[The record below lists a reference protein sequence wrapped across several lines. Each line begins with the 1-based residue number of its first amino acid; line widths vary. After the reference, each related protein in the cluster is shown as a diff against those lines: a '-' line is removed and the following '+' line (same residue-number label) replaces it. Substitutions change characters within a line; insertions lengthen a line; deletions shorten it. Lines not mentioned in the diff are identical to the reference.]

1 MRGALADMRVLSQ
14 TTTGHLRSTIR
25 RAIGVCSVWLL
36 ALSGQVSGQQVE
48 TTGRGGSPSADSPRN
63 ANYTIEVRLDPVAK
77 TLEGRQ
83 TVVWRNIQDA
93 ATDELWF
100 HLYWNGWRNSR
111 STWMQED
118 QIRERSSLGAEV
130 MEEDWSYLEVDSVRL
145 SPTEGIE
152 GADLEPMTRFA
163 SPDDGNPDDRTVMVM
178 TLPTPVEPGQ
188 SVTVELS
195 WRAKI
200 PRTFARTGF
209 RGHYFFIAH
218 WFPKLGVFEGD
229 GWNCHQYHSSTEYFS
244 DYGIYDVAITLPGE
258 YVLGA
263 TGLLVESVENADGTV
278 THRHIQEDV
287 HSFTWTASPD
297 YLVLTDRFEHEGLPP
312 VNLRLLIQPEHLG
325 QAERHFHATK
335 AALQYY
341 GTWYGPYPY
350 GHVTIVDPA
359 YGSGAGGMEYPTL
372 FTAGTRL
379 FNPYGGG
386 SPEGVTIHEAGH
398 QFWYALVGNNEFEDA
413 WLDEGLNTFS
423 TIRTYDQ
430 AYPPKKVVRRYF
442 KPPGTEGRGFFPLL
456 LDGFGYPGSLFDD
469 RLRGYRELGTIDRQ
483 STPSYLYFPGA
494 GGALSYGK
502 TALWLATLERYLGW
516 EVLQPAMSRFF
527 HDWKY
532 RHPQPDDFFD
542 TLSEVA
548 GQDLS
553 WFFEQVYHSSEVF
566 DYAVL
571 SVSSEPAAVE
581 GWVSAEGEL
590 TLVAGA
596 SEEEDEDGSSA
607 EGEDSDTLYRSEV
620 VVRRFGGGVF
630 PVEVLMAFEDGE
642 EVRYRWDGRDRW
654 KRIVVEQTSKLAYAV
669 VDPDRVLLLDVRP
682 SNNSRALEPPDRAPA
697 IKWASR
703 WLVWLQDVLTTF
715 AFFG

>member
-1 MRGALADMRVLSQ
+1 MCFAW
-14 TTTGHLRSTIR
+14 
-25 RAIGVCSVWLL
+25 VWLL
-36 ALSGQVSGQQVE
+36 PGHLAAQEVAAAAEVE
-48 TTGRGGSPSADSPRN
+48 APAAPSPRN
-63 ANYTIEVRLDPVAK
+63 ASYTIEVRLDPEAK

-83 TVVWRNIQDA
+83 TVVWRNIQST

-111 STWMQED
+111 STWIQED
-118 QIRERSSLGAEV
+118 RIRGRSSLES
-130 MEEDWSYLEVDSVRL
+130 EEEPEDWGYLEVDSVSL
-145 SPTEGIE
+145 PSTGELEGK
-152 GADLEPMTRFA
+152 AVDLVTRFA
-163 SPDDGNPDDRTVMVM
+163 SPDDGNPEDRSVMVVS
-178 TLPTPVEPGQ
+178 LPTPVEPGE
-188 SVTVELS
+188 SVSVELA

-209 RGHYFFIAH
+209 RGNYFFIAH
-218 WFPKLGVFEGD
+218 WFPQLGVFEGD
-229 GWNCHQYHSSTEYFS
+229 GWNCHQYHAGTEYFS
-244 DYGIYDVAITLPGE
+244 DYGVYDVAITLPSG

-263 TGLLVESVENADGTV
+263 TGLLLDSVDNSDGTV
-278 THRHIQEDV
+278 THRHFQEDV
-287 HSFTWTASPD
+287 HSFTWTTSPD

-312 VNLRLLIQPEHLG
+312 VDLRLLIQPEHRG

-350 GHVTIVDPA
+350 GHVTVVDPA

-398 QFWYALVGNNEFEDA
+398 QFWYALVGNNEFEHA

-430 AYPPKKVVRRYF
+430 AYPPEKLVRRYF
-442 KPPGTEGRGFFPLL
+442 TPPGTEGRGFFPLL
-456 LDGFGYPGSLFDD
+456 LEGFGYPGGIFDE
-469 RLRGYRELGTIDRQ
+469 RLGGYRKLATIDRQ
-483 STPSYLYFPGA
+483 STPSYLYYPSA
-494 GGALSYGK
+494 GGALSYSK

-516 EVLQPAMSRFF
+516 DVLQSAMSSFF
-527 HDWKY
+527 DDWQY
-532 RHPQPDDFFD
+532 RHPGPNDFFEAI
-542 TLSEVA
+542 SAAA

-553 WFFEQVYHSSEVF
+553 WFFEQVYHSSEEF

-581 GWVSAEGEL
+581 GWVAQDGELVLAARPSEESDDDDASAEEGD
-590 TLVAGA
+590 
-596 SEEEDEDGSSA
+596 SE
-607 EGEDSDTLYRSEV
+607 TLYRSEV

-630 PVEVLMAFEDGE
+630 PVEVLMVFEDGE
-642 EVRYRWDGRDRW
+642 EVRYRWDGRARW
-654 KRIVVEQTSKLAYAV
+654 KRIVVEQTSKLAHAV

-682 SNNSRALEPPDRAPA
+682 SNNSLVLESPDRGPA
-697 IKWASR
+697 LKWTSR
-703 WLVWLQDVLTTF
+703 WLVWLQDLLTSF